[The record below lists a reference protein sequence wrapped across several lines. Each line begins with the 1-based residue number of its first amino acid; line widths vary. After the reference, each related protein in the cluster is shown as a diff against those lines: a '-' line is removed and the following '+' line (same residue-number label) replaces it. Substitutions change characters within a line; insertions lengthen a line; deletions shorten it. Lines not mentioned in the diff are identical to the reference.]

1 MCTLEFMCLYMYTLM
16 HILKVRV
23 KRAEDIKASDFHL
36 TTAASSDPYVKIKLS
51 DEDESHYQR
60 YISLYIHTHI
70 YMNTYMYIY
79 VYIYIYIYVCILYY
93 IHIFVHAH
101 AYTCNSYD

>member
-60 YISLYIHTHI
+60 YISLYIHTHTYI
-70 YMNTYMYIY
+70 YEYIY
-79 VYIYIYIYVCILYY
+79 VYIYIYIYMYIILHTY
-93 IHIFVHAH
+93 IR
-101 AYTCNSYD
+101 TCTCLYMQ